1 VWQAAICA
9 RSVCALE
16 ILIDQHRIK
25 SRGKNLHWLVVVPR
39 SSLQALHQA
48 LHWLKGS
55 CEVFGGNSRCHQVLS
70 KN

>member
-1 VWQAAICA
+1 MWQAAICA

-39 SSLQALHQA
+39 SSLQALHKA
-48 LHWLKGS
+48 LL
-55 CEVFGGNSRCHQVLS
+55 
-70 KN
+70 